1 MIKINNYKM
10 VKIGNYEYSEKVARL
25 FEINRRRGIELMI
38 SERTGVEY
46 MKIFVYE
53 DYIVQIGVKWI
64 KDYSELKDVELE
76 HLVEQIILDY
86 TFNT

>member
-1 MIKINNYKM
+1 MIKIGEHLYSDE
-10 VKIGNYEYSEKVARL
+10 VKRKLNTGK
-25 FEINRRRGIELMI
+25 RRGMEQMI

-46 MKIFVYE
+46 MKVFVYE
-53 DYIVQIGVKWI
+53 DYIVKIGVKWI